1 MQSESSLFEELVK
14 IQRSSNMEFDVNLS
28 NNLSELLEYR
38 KLVAIEILKTNND
51 VRHSALNEIYEYT
64 NSQIKKLINI

>member
-14 IQRSSNMEFDVNLS
+14 IQRASNMEFDVNLS
-28 NNLSELLEYR
+28 NNLSKLLEYR
-38 KLVAIEILKTNND
+38 KLVAIEILKGNND
-51 VRHSALNEIYEYT
+51 VRDSNLKETYEYT

>member
-51 VRHSALNEIYEYT
+51 ARHSALNEIYEYT